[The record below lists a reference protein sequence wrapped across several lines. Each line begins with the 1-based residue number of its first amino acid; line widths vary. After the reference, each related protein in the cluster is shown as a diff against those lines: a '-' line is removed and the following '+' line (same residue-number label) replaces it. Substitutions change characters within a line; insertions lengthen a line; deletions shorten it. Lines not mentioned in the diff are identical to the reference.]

1 MVHKLTRGCTEYLKM
16 GSLNIDNVKGTNNWL
31 ISDYKY
37 SLHLVL
43 VSTNIMGDTNT
54 AVLDGDGINQYYG

>member
-1 MVHKLTRGCTEYLKM
+1 MVHKLKRGCTEYLKM
-16 GSLNIDNVKGTNNWL
+16 GSLDIDNVKGTNNWL

-43 VSTNIMGDTNT
+43 VSTNIMGDANT
-54 AVLDGDGINQYYG
+54 TVL